1 MTTKRFGLTGER
13 TEKRQGK
20 SYSFRNIAAHH
31 AIQTMKEE
39 PAQIGIA
46 SELVPERKRLL
57 ELAVTEAEA
66 LACET
71 GVPELVML
79 TLAEEK
85 VRLTQKWLARQ
96 EQFKNRSP
104 QWQLAA

>member
-1 MTTKRFGLTGER
+1 MKTKRIGFAEGIER
-13 TEKRQGK
+13 RQRK
-20 SYSFRNIAAHH
+20 NRDYRKVAQHH
-31 AIQTMKEE
+31 A
-39 PAQIGIA
+39 IGIA
-46 SELVPERKRLL
+46 SELAPEKKRLL

-85 VRLTQKWLARQ
+85 VRFTQKWLARQ
-96 EQFKNRSP
+96 EQFKKRSP

>member
-13 TEKRQGK
+13 SEKRQGK
-20 SYSFRNIAAHH
+20 SYSFRNIAQHH
-31 AIQTMKEE
+31 A
-39 PAQIGIA
+39 IGIA
-46 SELVPERKRLL
+46 SELAPEKKRLL

-79 TLAEEK
+79 GLAEEK
-85 VRLTQKWLARQ
+85 VRATRKWLAKQ
-96 EQFKNRSP
+96 EQLRERSA